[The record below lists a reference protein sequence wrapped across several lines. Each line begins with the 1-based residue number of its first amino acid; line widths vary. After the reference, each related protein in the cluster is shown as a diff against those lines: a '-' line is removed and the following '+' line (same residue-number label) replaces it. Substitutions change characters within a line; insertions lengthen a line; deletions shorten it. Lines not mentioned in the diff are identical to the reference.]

1 MGLREEAE
9 AVLIETM
16 EDPDMFGWSITVT
29 EPSGFSAD
37 LYGLSTDISQMI
49 DPDTGEV
56 ITGRSASVALRM
68 SSISSAGFTGFPKN
82 ISDTTSKPWTVAFDD
97 ILGSPHTFK
106 VRESNR
112 DRAMGVIV
120 CILESYRGT

>member
-9 AVLIETM
+9 AVLAETM
-16 EDPDMFGWSITVT
+16 EDPDMFGWSITLT
-29 EPSGFSAD
+29 DPSESSAEM
-37 LYGLSTDISQMI
+37 YGLSADISQMI

-56 ITGRSASVALRM
+56 ITGRVASVALRM
-68 SSISSAGFTGFPKN
+68 SSIVAAGFTGFPKN
-82 ISDTTSKPWTVAFDD
+82 IAETTSKPWLVTFND
-97 ILGSPHTFK
+97 ILGTEHTFK

-120 CILESYRGT
+120 CMLEVYRT